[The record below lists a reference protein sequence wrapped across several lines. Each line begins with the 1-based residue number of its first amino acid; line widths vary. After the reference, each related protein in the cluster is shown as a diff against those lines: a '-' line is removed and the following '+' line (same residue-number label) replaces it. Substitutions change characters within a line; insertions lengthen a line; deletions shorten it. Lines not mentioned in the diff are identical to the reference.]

1 MKRSRF
7 EQNKSNIRSRETGA
21 ATVSRKRRRRR
32 SSVAK
37 MALVVT
43 VLLVAAV
50 GTVLSLT
57 VFFKIKSIDV
67 YGETRYSSKEIIK
80 VANVQ
85 LESNL
90 VRLDSEAIS
99 DKIEK
104 ELPYIEEVKIK
115 KRLPTTLEFKVVAA
129 KIAGY
134 IAADDGYYIVSTEG
148 KLLEKTADKP
158 EKMAEINGI
167 TLEKPVISQYIS
179 GENDNISYVKK
190 IYEAFGEGMS
200 SNITSLSVG
209 DRIDLSFVYNGRV
222 TVKLGSESDL
232 SKKLKFVV
240 KIISDPNEISED
252 DMGIIYAGNAKK
264 ISFLRKGSYTEY
276 ISSLESE
283 QETSSGIA
291 QSEVDSSQTQSNAQN
306 SSSSAL

>member
-7 EQNKSNIRSRETGA
+7 EQNKSNMRGSSKGA
-21 ATVSRKRRRRR
+21 AVSRKRRRRR

-67 YGETRYSSKEIIK
+67 YGESRYSSKDIIK
-80 VANVQ
+80 VANVK

-90 VRLDSEAIS
+90 VRLDGEHIAE
-99 DKIEK
+99 KIEK
-104 ELPYIEEVKIK
+104 ELPYIEDVKIK
-115 KRLPTTLEFKVVAA
+115 KKLPTTLEFNVTAA

-134 IAADDGYYIVSTEG
+134 IQAEDGYYIISREG
-148 KLLEKTADKP
+148 KILEKSSDKP
-158 EKMAEINGI
+158 EKIAEIGGI
-167 TLEKPVISQYIS
+167 TLEKPTISAHIEQ
-179 GENDNISYVKK
+179 NNIKYVKK

-200 SNITSLSVG
+200 SKITALSVG
-209 DRIDLSFVYNGRV
+209 DRINLSFVYDNRV
-222 TVKLGSESDL
+222 TVKLGSEADL

-240 KIISDPNEISED
+240 LTLADSSKISDD
-252 DMGIIYAGNAKK
+252 DMGTIYAGNAKK
-264 ISFLRKGSYTEY
+264 ISFLRKGSYSEY
-276 ISSLESE
+276 LSQLEAEQNASSNIAQTESE
-283 QETSSGIA
+283 PPK
-291 QSEVDSSQTQSNAQN
+291 TQSNVE
-306 SSSSAL
+306 SSANSGQ

>member
-1 MKRSRF
+1 
-7 EQNKSNIRSRETGA
+7 
-21 ATVSRKRRRRR
+21 
-32 SSVAK
+32 

-67 YGETRYSSKEIIK
+67 YGESRYSSKEIIK

-90 VRLDSEAIS
+90 VRLDSEQIS
-99 DKIEK
+99 GRIEK

-115 KRLPTTLEFKVVAA
+115 KRLPTTLEFNVVAA

-148 KLLEKTADKP
+148 KLLEKSVDKP

-167 TLEKPVISQYIS
+167 TLEKPSVSQYID
-179 GENDNISYVKK
+179 GENIKYVKK

-200 SNITSLSVG
+200 SNITALSVG
-209 DRIDLSFVYNGRV
+209 DRIDLSFVYNDRV

-276 ISSLESE
+276 LSSLESE

-291 QSEVDSSQTQSNAQN
+291 QSEVESSETQSNAQN
-306 SSSSAL
+306 LSSSGL